1 MLNNKSTALKRSQIF
16 ACLIL
21 FLLVIACSGNKNGD
35 TYTKIVSVKTVEI
48 GSISETTSRDY
59 VGVVEEESA
68 SALSFSISG
77 NVINV
82 YVSEGQTIHKGMLL
96 AQVSTEN
103 LQSSYD
109 VAQASLKQAEDA
121 MTRMQMLYDNE
132 SLPEIKY
139 IEAKTK
145 LEQAKS
151 TVRIAENNLSDSKL
165 YAPFDGIIG
174 KRLIDIGENVIPGK
188 PVMTL
193 LKINTVKIKFSVSEN
208 EISNIDRHGEATVIV
223 AALGDKQFK
232 GLVTEKNVVANN
244 ITHTYD
250 AKIKLE
256 NRLGELI
263 PGMVC
268 RVLLNKNY
276 DSDVF
281 ILPSNAVQISHDGS
295 RFVWLVKNGCA
306 TLTNIKTGDF
316 TDSGIIVE
324 AGLSAGD
331 KVIVEGYHKVSEG
344 MKVDEI

>member
-1 MLNNKSTALKRSQIF
+1 MKNLQIF
-16 ACLIL
+16 ACVIL
-21 FLLVIACSGNKNGD
+21 FLLVISCSENKKNSIN
-35 TYTKIVSVKTVEI
+35 KKEISVKTIEI
-48 GSISETTSRDY
+48 IPAAQVTLRNY

-77 NVINV
+77 NVMNV
-82 YVSEGQTIHKGMLL
+82 YVSEGQKVNRGMLL
-96 AQVSTEN
+96 AQVSAEN

-109 VAQASLKQAEDA
+109 AAQATLKQAEDA
-121 MTRMQMLYDNE
+121 MMRMQMLYDSQ

-151 TVRIAENNLSDSKL
+151 AVRIIGQNISDSKL

-188 PVMTL
+188 AVLTI
-193 LKINTVKIKFSVSEN
+193 LKINSVKIKFSVSEN

-223 AALGDKQFK
+223 AALDDRQIK
-232 GLVTEKNVVANN
+232 GLVTEKNITANS

-250 AKIKLE
+250 AKIKIK
-256 NRLGELI
+256 NGSGELI

-268 RVLLNKNY
+268 CVQLN
-276 DSDVF
+276 DSRNNEIF
-281 ILPSNAVQISHDGS
+281 ALPSNSILVSHDGR

-306 TLTNIKTGDF
+306 TARQVSIGAL
-316 TDSGIIVE
+316 TDSGVIIE
-324 AGLSAGD
+324 SGLNAGD

-344 MKVDEI
+344 MKVIEI